1 MHRKGLRRE
10 KVAEEPLLIFC
21 RWLKTFFPFNNK
33 DLWSIYVKAG
43 YHIYILIS
51 IIMGRHF

>member
-1 MHRKGLRRE
+1 LHRKGLRRE